1 MITKKKTGLLEE
13 TADSRTGVV
22 AGAGRVQGEPETS
35 VPQTAP
41 PRKKP
46 PKTNKQTKKTETRLK
61 GFTPSRS

>member
-41 PRKKP
+41 PAKNP
-46 PKTNKQTKKTETRLK
+46 PKQTNKQKKQK
-61 GFTPSRS
+61 PA